1 MTYTQL
7 IDKYKEQGIKLTQ
20 KKLAK
25 DTGIPI
31 RTIQGWAAANR
42 TPPQYIIQMIDKI
55 LESKYIQKK
64 STKIYIGQET
74 SPIDHSKD
82 KWAIDLGHW
91 TIEDELVD
99 IQEDLQRIANKTD
112 NKELYKIVDKLEIIL
127 TRK

>member
-1 MTYTQL
+1 ML
-7 IDKYKEQGIKLTQ
+7 HKL
-20 KKLAK
+20 KNY
-25 DTGIPI
+25 IPSLLVLLLSV
-31 RTIQGWAAANR
+31 AAI
-42 TPPQYIIQMIDKI
+42 TYIIQMIDKI